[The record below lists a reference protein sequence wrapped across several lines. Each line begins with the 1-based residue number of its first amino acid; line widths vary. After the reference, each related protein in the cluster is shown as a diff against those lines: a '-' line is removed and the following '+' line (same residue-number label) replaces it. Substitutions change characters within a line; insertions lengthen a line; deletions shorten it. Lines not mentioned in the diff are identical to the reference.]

1 MRTDITAQHLPRI
14 TENDIHRFAGVVDI
28 RDARAFASELQ
39 AFVLER
45 LRAVKLPV
53 AGQKPPVEEA
63 LAHRAAALHAPV
75 RWTPSE
81 TDIQRGR
88 ALLLEA
94 FANPHNLPL
103 PEFARLAGKSRQQIY
118 KDIAAHRLLA
128 LSVGRRGQ
136 KLPDWQLDPLR
147 QRLTESVLQQATGI
161 DSWTIHD
168 ALSQPLEGLAGR
180 SPVEAV
186 TPASL
191 QGTVMVALNTL
202 GIQPD

>member
-45 LRAVKLPV
+45 LRTVKLPV
-53 AGQKPPVEEA
+53 AGQKPSVEEA
-63 LAHRAAALHAPV
+63 LAHKAATLHAPV

-94 FANPHNLPL
+94 YADPTICPCPNLPDSPANRASRSTRTL
-103 PEFARLAGKSRQQIY
+103 PAQ
-118 KDIAAHRLLA
+118 RLLA
-128 LSVGRRGQ
+128 LSVGDVARNC
-136 KLPDWQLDPLR
+136 P
-147 QRLTESVLQQATGI
+147 TG
-161 DSWTIHD
+161 
-168 ALSQPLEGLAGR
+168 
-180 SPVEAV
+180 
-186 TPASL
+186 SL
-191 QGTVMVALNTL
+191 IPCGN
-202 GIQPD
+202 D

>member
-45 LRAVKLPV
+45 LRTVKLPV
-53 AGQKPPVEEA
+53 AGQKPSVEEA
-63 LAHRAAALHAPV
+63 LAHKAATLHAPV

-88 ALLLEA
+88 A
-94 FANPHNLPL
+94 LPL

-118 KDIAAHRLLA
+118 KDIAAQRLLA

-147 QRLTESVLQQATGI
+147 QRLTESVLQQAAGI

-191 QGTVMVALNTL
+191 QGTVMAVLNAL